1 MRLGI
6 DASNLRIGGGITH
19 LVELLRAARPL
30 EHGIDRVVLWT
41 YGQLASQ
48 LPVRPWLTVVPEPE
62 LDRPLPLRLLWQT
75 VRLTRLA
82 AKACDILF
90 APGGIYAGSF
100 RPFVAMS
107 RNMLPFER
115 RERQR
120 YGLSWMGLR
129 LALLRVAQSRGFRQ
143 ASGVI
148 FLSRYA
154 CSTVMKQ
161 VPGIKG
167 EIAII
172 PHGVVPQFLAPPRP
186 QRPLTDYSFAAPF
199 RLLYVS
205 ILDVY
210 KHQEQVVQAV
220 ALLRQEGLPV
230 KLDLVGPA
238 YPPVLSRLTA
248 MLRQLDPQGNFIN
261 YAGPLPY
268 AEMPGVNR
276 NADGFVFA
284 SSCENMPNILLE
296 AMASGLPIACSGRGP
311 MPEVLGE
318 AGVYFDPEDPT
329 SIAAALRELL
339 SSPEMR
345 ARWAQAAYQ
354 RARGFSWEQC
364 AQQTFEFLAQV
375 ASGSGR

>member
-1 MRLGI
+1 
-6 DASNLRIGGGITH
+6 
-19 LVELLRAARPL
+19 
-30 EHGIDRVVLWT
+30 
-41 YGQLASQ
+41 
-48 LPVRPWLTVVPEPE
+48 
-62 LDRPLPLRLLWQT
+62 
-75 VRLTRLA
+75 
-82 AKACDILF
+82 
-90 APGGIYAGSF
+90 
-100 RPFVAMS
+100 
-107 RNMLPFER
+107 
-115 RERQR
+115 
-120 YGLSWMGLR
+120 
-129 LALLRVAQSRGFRQ
+129 
-143 ASGVI
+143 
-148 FLSRYA
+148 
-154 CSTVMKQ
+154 
-161 VPGIKG
+161 
-167 EIAII
+167 
-172 PHGVVPQFLAPPRP
+172 
-186 QRPLTDYSFAAPF
+186 
-199 RLLYVS
+199 LLYVS

-276 NADGFVFA
+276 DADGFVFA

-339 SSPEMR
+339 SSPELR

-364 AQQTFEFLAQV
+364 AQQTLEFLAQV
-375 ASGSGR
+375 ASGAGR